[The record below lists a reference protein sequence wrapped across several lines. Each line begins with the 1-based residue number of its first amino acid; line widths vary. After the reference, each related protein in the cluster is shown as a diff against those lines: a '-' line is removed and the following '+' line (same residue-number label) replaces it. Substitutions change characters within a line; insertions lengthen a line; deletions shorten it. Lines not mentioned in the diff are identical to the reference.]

1 MGELSNDTTQPVA
14 EICVVRRYSFSAED
28 RIKKYVVYLHIWV
41 IIFFPLVEVVN
52 YICMLH
58 LPVDVLKIISFASNV
73 VIHA

>member
-28 RIKKYVVYLHIWV
+28 RIKKYAVCLQIWV
-41 IIFFPLVEVVN
+41 IFFPLVEVVN

-58 LPVDVLKIISFASNV
+58 LPVDVLKIISLASNV
-73 VIHA
+73 VTHA